1 MHKLLPVLVLLLA
14 VPAFHAQD
22 TGQAS
27 ADQARI
33 LALENAWNQA
43 VQQKDEAALKLLLGS
58 DLVYVD
64 YDGTIMDKTAYLAS
78 VRSQTLHA
86 ARIVS
91 EAMKVSVYGGVAIV
105 NGVYRETGLKNGKP
119 YSLRE
124 RFTDTWVLQHQTWVC
139 VASQSTLLAP

>member
-14 VPAFHAQD
+14 VSVFHAQD
-22 TGQAS
+22 TTQAG
-27 ADQARI
+27 ADQVRV

-43 VQQKDEAALKLLLGS
+43 VQQKDEAALKLLLGP

-91 EAMKVSVYGGVAIV
+91 EAMKVNIYGGVAVV
-105 NGVYRETGLKNGKP
+105 NGVYRENGLKNGKH

-139 VASQSTLLAP
+139 VAIQSTLLVH

>member
-1 MHKLLPVLVLLLA
+1 MHKLLSVLVLLLA
-14 VPAFHAQD
+14 VPGFRAQD
-22 TGQAS
+22 TGQTG
-27 ADQARI
+27 ADQVRI
-33 LALENAWNQA
+33 VALENAWNQA
-43 VQQKDEAALKLLLGS
+43 VQQKDEAALKLLLGP

-91 EAMKVSVYGGVAIV
+91 ESMKVSLYGGVAIV
-105 NGVYRETGLKNGKP
+105 NGVYSETGLKNGRP

-124 RFTDTWVLQHQTWVC
+124 RFTDTWVRQRLDWVC
-139 VASQSTLLAP
+139 VASQSTLLVR